1 MSPCIR
7 VEYYGIFIID
17 RLPSRLP
24 QRFGYSWIGIRQ
36 CAAKHVRFGADDS
49 LCPNS
54 FHVGR
59 MPATAESGQEQTPA
73 VQRARTTMSA
83 PLFGTTVRHL
93 GFDFKC
99 FPYLRPD
106 QRAPQAARPTV
117 RSTAAETR

>member
-24 QRFGYSWIGIRQ
+24 QRFGYSWIGMHRP
-36 CAAKHVRFGADDS
+36 CAARHVRFGADDS

-59 MPATAESGQEQTPA
+59 MPATAESGQLLTSSS
-73 VQRARTTMSA
+73 ARNRMC
-83 PLFGTTVRHL
+83 
-93 GFDFKC
+93 K
-99 FPYLRPD
+99 
-106 QRAPQAARPTV
+106 
-117 RSTAAETR
+117 